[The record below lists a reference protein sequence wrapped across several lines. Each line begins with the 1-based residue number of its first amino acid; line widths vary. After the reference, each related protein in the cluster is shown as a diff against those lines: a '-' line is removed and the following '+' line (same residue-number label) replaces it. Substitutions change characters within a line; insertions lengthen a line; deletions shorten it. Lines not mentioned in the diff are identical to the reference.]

1 MSSVGIV
8 RDLYRRLLNAET
20 AVLGIKRTKE
30 LDARVRFGRKLDLSD
45 PKTLAD
51 KICWIELNTDQALT
65 ACCTDKWAVRD
76 YVAEK
81 GLANL
86 LVPAYGPWERAEDI
100 DVDSLPQAFALK
112 AAHGCEMNYLVPD
125 KGTLDEA
132 DMLAHARKWLG
143 EDYARAC
150 VEPHYKLVP
159 RRVYAEDFIGGM
171 DEIVDYKFHCLNGE
185 PRFVLTCSERDR
197 GLKLNLY
204 DLDWNPIGGL
214 QGPMRNCKQIARPKL
229 LAEMIDVARAL
240 SAEFD
245 FVRVDLYESDGKVM
259 FGELTFS
266 PACGVMG
273 YYTDDFIT
281 RWGGTQSQCPG
292 RALTQSLAA

>member
-1 MSSVGIV
+1 MSSAGIA
-8 RDLYRRLLNAET
+8 RDLYRHLLNAE
-20 AVLGIKRTKE
+20 ASVLGVRRAKE

-51 KICWIELNTDQALT
+51 KICWIELNTNQAL
-65 ACCTDKWAVRD
+65 AARCTDKWVVRD
-76 YVAEK
+76 YVAKK
-81 GLANL
+81 GLADL
-86 LVPAYGPWERAEDI
+86 LVHAYGPWGSVEDI

-112 AAHGCEMNYLVPD
+112 ATHGCEMNYLVPD
-125 KGTLDEA
+125 KDSLNID

-143 EDYARAC
+143 EDYPRAC

-171 DEIVDYKFHCLNGE
+171 DKIVDYKFHCLNGE
-185 PRFVLTCSERDR
+185 PRFVLTCSERDK

-204 DLDWNPIGGL
+204 DLDWNSIDGL
-214 QGPMRNCKQIARPKL
+214 QGPLRNGKQIARPKL
-229 LAEMIDVARAL
+229 LSEMIDAARTL
-240 SAEFD
+240 SADFD
-245 FVRVDLYESDGKVM
+245 FVRVDLYESDGRIM

-266 PACGVMG
+266 PACGVMD

-281 RWGGTQSQCPG
+281 RWGRELRVHG
-292 RALTQSLAA
+292 LE